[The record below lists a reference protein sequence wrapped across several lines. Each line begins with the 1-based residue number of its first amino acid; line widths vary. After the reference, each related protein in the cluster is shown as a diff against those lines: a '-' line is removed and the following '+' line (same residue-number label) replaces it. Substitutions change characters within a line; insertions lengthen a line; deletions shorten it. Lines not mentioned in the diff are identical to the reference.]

1 VPELPT
7 PDDDPITSKSF
18 ALYYAVATV
27 VLTASLFWALWD
39 EAYGQRPWKTTQ
51 EVFQQRYTAFLK
63 TTRKKA
69 SQSQKDVEAS
79 PDYQKLE
86 QQYKQASEQA
96 RQQINQLNEKISDL
110 SAQILAVQ
118 NVFTDKRGDLR
129 DRDRRRLV
137 FQAQQ
142 ATRPEQVG
150 TATVHGGVSRRQ
162 PEEI

>member
-1 VPELPT
+1 MPELPT

-63 TTRKKA
+63 TARKKA

-79 PDYQKLE
+79 PDYQK
-86 QQYKQASEQA
+86 QADTF
-96 RQQINQLNEKISDL
+96 SDL
-110 SAQILAVQ
+110 FAYATGIGGLTVDTKPGQFIMI
-118 NVFTDKRGDLR
+118 NVTDLTNTQYIRNATDSHRNPCSKDCLSHGPKTS
-129 DRDRRRLV
+129 
-137 FQAQQ
+137 
-142 ATRPEQVG
+142 ATRD
-150 TATVHGGVSRRQ
+150 H
-162 PEEI
+162 